1 MAPPNP
7 LLDLPGMPQLR
18 ERIAERLVTAVETS
32 DPQLTAMTSH
42 LVMAGGKRLRPIIC
56 AVTWQA
62 CQPRDGAD
70 DVLERVSDEAV
81 TGGVAVEMVHVG
93 SMHHDD
99 VIDEAITRHNV
110 ESVNARW
117 GNLRAIISGDFLLA
131 RASELAADLGTDV
144 ARLLARTIADLC
156 EGEVRELHFAYQV
169 DRSEPDYYAAIGG
182 KTGALYAAACRIGGM
197 VAKAPLDQV
206 EALATFGQLYGMA
219 FQVVD
224 DILDVVSTDAELG
237 KPAGHDMAEGVYTL
251 PVLRA
256 LESPAVGDELR
267 SLLGG
272 PLDQD
277 TRAQALHLVRGS
289 DAVAQAVAVAD
300 DFADQAIT
308 ALQAV
313 PPGPAVDALAG
324 AVRHLV
330 AGVTP
335 QAGVEGLSEAAS

>member
-7 LLDLPGMPQLR
+7 LLDLPGMAQLR
-18 ERIAERLVTAVETS
+18 ERITERLLAAVETS

-56 AVTWQA
+56 VVTWLA
-62 CQPRDGAD
+62 CQGRDDGAAAALD
-70 DVLERVSDEAV
+70 RVSDEAV
-81 TGGVAVEMVHVG
+81 SGGVAVEMVHVG
-93 SMHHDD
+93 SLHHDD

-131 RASELAADLGTDV
+131 RASELAAGLGTDV

-169 DRSEPDYYAAIGG
+169 TRTEPDYYAAIKG

-197 VAKAPLDQV
+197 VARAPADQV

-224 DILDVVSTDAELG
+224 DVLDVVSTDVELG
-237 KPAGHDMAEGVYTL
+237 KPVGHDIAEGVYTL

-256 LESPAVGDELR
+256 LGSPDVGAELR

-272 PLDQD
+272 PLDAD
-277 TRAQALHLVRGS
+277 TRARALHLVRRS
-289 DAVAQAVAVAD
+289 DGVAQAVAVAEG
-300 DFADQAIT
+300 FADEAV
-308 ALQAV
+308 AVLDAV

-330 AGVTP
+330 AGVAP
-335 QAGVEGLSEAAS
+335 AGAPSVSA